1 MILHHLIESP
11 TSQDAP
17 KVGLNEANEL
27 YIGPQ
32 VPPDMAKALGL
43 ECTSN
48 ESTARAGDDEAEASL
63 TAAAAGLEA
72 SDAAARAQRRRGLEA
87 SEVRTWERDAK
98 FLRLQEE
105 ARRHMQ
111 RALLGDDAGAD
122 DTSPSDEQLSSA
134 TPGAGAWDAN
144 ALAAY
149 SAQLSS
155 NSSLPVR
162 LLMH

>member
-1 MILHHLIESP
+1 
-11 TSQDAP
+11 
-17 KVGLNEANEL
+17 
-27 YIGPQ
+27 
-32 VPPDMAKALGL
+32 MAKALGL
-43 ECTSN
+43 ECASN
-48 ESTARAGDDEAEASL
+48 ESTAGERQREAELSRSAGDDEAEAEATAAASL
-63 TAAAAGLEA
+63 TAAGLEA

-87 SEVRTWERDAK
+87 SEVRTWERDAT
-98 FLRLQEE
+98 FRRLQEE

-111 RALLGDDAGAD
+111 RALLGDDTGAD
-122 DTSPSDEQLSSA
+122 DSSPPDEQLSSA
-134 TPGAGAWDAN
+134 TPGAWDAN